1 MKKLILF
8 IVCNFICIY
17 ICTAEPM
24 YFLLGQSNINVEF
37 NYEHTKLVSIS
48 YQNFIALKNAV
59 GAEWEN
65 LFLEE
70 LNDELEDEDMIFGDF
85 PESPYLML
93 CHVVS
98 ISDNGTIRLDIRF
111 INPWADC
118 VYVDALETAVR
129 AIAKVNRFEQWL
141 NERGDNEEFS
151 ASYIRKK
158 WEEWDD
164 E

>member
-59 GAEWEN
+59 GVEWEN

-111 INPWADC
+111 INTNT
-118 VYVDALETAVR
+118 LE
-129 AIAKVNRFEQWL
+129 
-141 NERGDNEEFS
+141 ERMKLVITGRGGMYGSFSNLIGDGMSRCGENLGD
-151 ASYIRKK
+151 YI
-158 WEEWDD
+158 D
-164 E
+164 EHLDL